1 MRSHAVLAALM
12 TGAAVWSPVALAQDS
27 DTFNFSGDTFDS
39 QGTLQLAHPKLDDA
53 GSYYAGLGL
62 SYANDPLV
70 IRYEGSDTDTTVVQH
85 QFGTRLHGGYNLN
98 NWFRADVEIPFYV
111 VGSPQDGVGG
121 ARLGDLRLGALV
133 PLLTYEE
140 EGVGVAVKPYFNI
153 PTGQAAKDS
162 YLSNGFGAG
171 LLGTVGGETGEL
183 GWRANLG
190 MEFSGAQTINVENTE
205 ATIETL
211 DVGTNLF
218 WGAGANYTVAEDL
231 RVGAELTSV
240 IDAAAGLGP
249 WNANPMEAHIYG
261 TYGGDEGILA
271 TLGLGTGLIAG
282 VGAPD
287 FRLVLG
293 VNYRQPGGPP
303 DTDLD
308 GLTDDIDACPME
320 AEDKDNFEDA
330 DGCPELDNDAD
341 GIVDTADSCPME
353 PEDKDNFEDDNG
365 CPDPDNDGDG
375 LLDADDRCPLKPGP
389 KETQGCPDNDS
400 DGLANQDD
408 ECPDEAG
415 PKETN
420 GCPDRDNDRVPDKR
434 DKCPDQAIDVRAEA
448 SRSDGCPS
456 RVIVTKEKIE
466 ILDVIYFD
474 YNKATIKKVSYP
486 LLADIAK
493 VINEN
498 PDLTLIEVGGHT
510 DSDGSNAANIKLSQ
524 ARAESVVKHLETI
537 GGVKVGTLKGVG
549 YGEEKPVVENNS
561 DANKAKNRRVEFVIK
576 ERKAGSDTVIQEK
589 PATP

>member
-1 MRSHAVLAALM
+1 
-12 TGAAVWSPVALAQDS
+12 
-27 DTFNFSGDTFDS
+27 
-39 QGTLQLAHPKLDDA
+39 
-53 GSYYAGLGL
+53 
-62 SYANDPLV
+62 
-70 IRYEGSDTDTTVVQH
+70 
-85 QFGTRLHGGYNLN
+85 
-98 NWFRADVEIPFYV
+98 
-111 VGSPQDGVGG
+111 
-121 ARLGDLRLGALV
+121 
-133 PLLTYEE
+133 
-140 EGVGVAVKPYFNI
+140 
-153 PTGQAAKDS
+153 
-162 YLSNGFGAG
+162 
-171 LLGTVGGETGEL
+171 
-183 GWRANLG
+183 
-190 MEFSGAQTINVENTE
+190 
-205 ATIETL
+205 
-211 DVGTNLF
+211 
-218 WGAGANYTVAEDL
+218 
-231 RVGAELTSV
+231 
-240 IDAAAGLGP
+240 
-249 WNANPMEAHIYG
+249 
-261 TYGGDEGILA
+261 
-271 TLGLGTGLIAG
+271 
-282 VGAPD
+282 
-287 FRLVLG
+287 
-293 VNYRQPGGPP
+293 
-303 DTDLD
+303 
-308 GLTDDIDACPME
+308 
-320 AEDKDNFEDA
+320 
-330 DGCPELDNDAD
+330 
-341 GIVDTADSCPME
+341 ME